1 MAGNSGQATAVGL
14 GRKKYNY
21 KIIHF
26 KQLSGKISLFSIF
39 YESKYFTLSSHDLPI
54 VNFDAAM
61 LTLSWKGKDR
71 KGKERKGKER
81 KGKERKGKERKGK
94 GYCVV

>member
-1 MAGNSGQATAVGL
+1 M
-14 GRKKYNY
+14 YNY

-39 YESKYFTLSSHDLPI
+39 YESKFFILSFHNVPI
-54 VNFDAAM
+54 VYFDDAI

-81 KGKERKGKERKGK
+81 KGKW
-94 GYCVV
+94 YNVV